1 MAQAS
6 KKQPQYPNVELP
18 SFYTRVGVQV
28 SSLIS
33 RGLNLAYEIEAALP
47 SSIGYPQVDP
57 SGSTDP
63 LAPLPSP
70 LDRLGTSPTPHPL
83 ESPTQI
89 QRVVAQPPPLAVE
102 PQNAEQTSWAMV
114 WLHRGLHKYQHKDYG
129 GAKDNFKQALQKQP
143 TLGAAYNGLGG
154 VLYQLGEFLEAI
166 VVYHQALDHT
176 PEKAQIY
183 CNLGSALYQ
192 LQDFDEAVLAYEQ
205 ALHWN
210 SSLQLAYY
218 GLGLA
223 YYQNGSPQVAATAFE
238 QATQLDQTHAES
250 FLGLGVALYA
260 LGDLQEAA
268 VASHQAMQLNPRYRQ
283 TYLALHRYLY
293 DS

>member
-1 MAQAS
+1 MAQS
-6 KKQPQYPNVELP
+6 SQEQPQQRNLKLP
-18 SFYTRVGVQV
+18 SCYTRVDAQV

-47 SSIGYPQVDP
+47 SSIAYPQINP
-57 SGSTDP
+57 SGSTDAF
-63 LAPLPSP
+63 APHSSP
-70 LDRLGTSPTPHPL
+70 LDPLETSPTPHSL

-89 QRVVAQPPPLAVE
+89 QRAVAQESALSVE
-102 PQNAEQTSWAMV
+102 LQNPEQTSWAMV
-114 WLHRGLHKYQHKDYG
+114 WLHRGLHKYQHKDYQ

-166 VVYHQALDHT
+166 VVYHQALDYVA
-176 PEKAQIY
+176 EKSEIY

-192 LQDFDEAVLAYEQ
+192 LQEFDEAVLAYEQ
-205 ALHWN
+205 ALDWN
-210 SSLQLAYY
+210 PHLQSAYY

-223 YYQNGSPQVAATAFE
+223 HYQNGSPQAAATAFE
-238 QATQLDQTHAES
+238 QATQLGQTHAES
-250 FLGLGVALYA
+250 FLGLGAALYA

-268 VASHQAMQLNPRYRQ
+268 AASHQAMQLNPRYRQ
-283 TYLALHRYLY
+283 TYLALHRCLY
-293 DS
+293 DL